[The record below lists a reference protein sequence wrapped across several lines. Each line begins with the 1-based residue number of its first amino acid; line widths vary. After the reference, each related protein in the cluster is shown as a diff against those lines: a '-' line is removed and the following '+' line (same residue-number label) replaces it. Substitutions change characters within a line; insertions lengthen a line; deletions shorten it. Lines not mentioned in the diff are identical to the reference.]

1 MYLQRSEFSTYY
13 SRIPVPK
20 SLRDTLNVP
29 STIRISLRTKDRRI
43 AIKRNARTSALIL
56 ELFEDPTSV
65 SSSEAFQSSLA
76 NLKGQLSLFWDQ
88 VGVSTTVDSNNAKSP
103 LILPST
109 ANVTVSDNAGAKKR
123 NYRDVNL
130 LIRKF
135 IAYKKKTGITG
146 KSVRQ
151 LQARL
156 APLTGFVGER
166 NLQNFNLSDAMS
178 YQETLLDRDWQAKT
192 IKEYLS
198 VARMFCSWCVGMR
211 YLRYNPFEHLKLV
224 AKESRA
230 PHAQR
235 FIWSAVKLHHL
246 FSFDRFSKKGSIDDF
261 WIPLLLLHTGLRPS
275 EACQLR
281 TSDLKPCTDSGIWY
295 LEVTDDGYKQK
306 LKTPT
311 ARRQVPL
318 HRTLIEFG
326 FLDYVEQRRKLR
338 KTQLFECSP
347 TGKDDDWSR
356 NFTQRFNR
364 FLTNQLKYETKER
377 PTAYS
382 FRHTFVDALK
392 KLDTKEHLV
401 SEIVGHSNA
410 SQTYGRYGKPAGLA
424 QKLDVIDRIDFGIKL
439 RRGEK

>member
-20 SLRDTLNVP
+20 SLRDTLSVP

-43 AIKRNARTSALIL
+43 AVKRNARTSALIL
-56 ELFEDPTSV
+56 ELFEDTNSTP
-65 SSSEAFQSSLA
+65 SSEAFKSSLA
-76 NLKGQLSLFWDQ
+76 NLKAHISQFWDQ
-88 VGVSTTVDSNNAKSP
+88 VGVSPTIDPNNAKSP
-103 LILPST
+103 LIPPST
-109 ANVTVSDNAGAKKR
+109 ANCSGSDNAAAKKR
-123 NYRDVNL
+123 NYRDVNW

-135 IAYKKKTGITG
+135 IAYKNKTGITA

-151 LQARL
+151 LESRL
-156 APLTGFVGER
+156 APLPGFVGER
-166 NLQNFNLSDAMS
+166 NLQNLNLSDAMS

-192 IKEYLS
+192 VKEYLS
-198 VARMFCSWCVGMR
+198 VARMFCDWCVGMR

-224 AKESRA
+224 VKESRA

-235 FIWSAVKLHHL
+235 AIWSVAKLHHL
-246 FSFDRFSKKGSIDDF
+246 FSFDRFSKLGSIDDF

-306 LKTPT
+306 VKTPT

-318 HRTLIEFG
+318 HHMLIARG
-326 FLDYVEQRRKLR
+326 FLNYVQQRRKLR
-338 KTQLFECSP
+338 KVQLFECSP

-356 NFTQRFNR
+356 NFSQRFNR
-364 FLTNQLKYETKER
+364 FLTSQLKYETKDR

-392 KLDTKEHLV
+392 KLDVKEHLV

-424 QKLDVIDRIDFGIKL
+424 QKLEVIDRLDFGIKF
-439 RRGEK
+439 R